1 MKNLFNNKRPLI
13 LSTHRFP
20 NNLRI
25 LVLAPHPDDF
35 DEICITLRFFKDNGN
50 PIYIAVV
57 CSGASGVEDRFCS
70 PPTKKNKSEIRIKE
84 QRESCTFFGLPD
96 SHLTFLKL
104 KEDPAGHPMDTYENF
119 EQVKQ
124 YFLNIHPD
132 MVFLPHGNDPNQG
145 HQRTYAIFRKI
156 ASHAGYPITGFLNR
170 DPKTIHMR
178 TDLYSPFDEKAAK
191 WKARLL
197 RFHQSQ
203 HQRNLNTRNI
213 GFDERILRVNRKIA
227 EEFPGNAEY
236 AEAFELEF
244 WGMN

>member
-1 MKNLFNNKRPLI
+1 MKNLFSNKRPLI
-13 LSTHRFP
+13 LSSNRFP

-50 PIYIAVV
+50 PIYVAVV
-57 CSGASGVEDRFCS
+57 SSGASGVEDSFCS
-70 PPTKKNKSEIRIKE
+70 PPTKKNKSEIREKE

-96 SHLTFLKL
+96 SHLTFLQL
-104 KEDPAGHPMDTYENF
+104 KEDPIGHPTNTYENF
-119 EQVKQ
+119 EQIKQ
-124 YFLNIHPD
+124 YFLSIRPAI
-132 MVFLPHGNDPNQG
+132 VFLPHGNDTNLE
-145 HQRTYAIFRKI
+145 HQWTYAIFRKI
-156 ASHAGYPITGFLNR
+156 ASNAGYTITAFLYR

-178 TDLYSPFDEKAAK
+178 TDLYSLFDEKAAQ
-191 WKARLL
+191 WKAELL

-203 HQRNLNTRNI
+203 HQRNLNTRNL

-244 WGMN
+244 WGE